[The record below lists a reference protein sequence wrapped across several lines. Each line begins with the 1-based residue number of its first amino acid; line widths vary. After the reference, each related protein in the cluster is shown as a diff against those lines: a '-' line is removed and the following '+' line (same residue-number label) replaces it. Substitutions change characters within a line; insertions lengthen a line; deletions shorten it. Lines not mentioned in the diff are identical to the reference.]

1 MPRFTFRFTVPLRQ
15 ALSQEQQSQRA
26 LAQLL
31 RSRMIFETQLRQ
43 MQQTISQAKHQL
55 GNRLTGKVDLT
66 AVGEVARYA
75 GDSTLRRR
83 ELVQRLGQLEHQVAQ
98 ARQELLAATQRR
110 RSFEL
115 LRDRDFAAWRKDQSR
130 RETRVL
136 DDVAARAYTHKLV
149 EGAA

>member
-1 MPRFTFRFTVPLRQ
+1 MPRFIFRFNVPLRQ
-15 ALSQEQQSQRA
+15 AVSEEQQAQRA
-26 LAQLL
+26 LAERL
-31 RSRMIFETQLRQ
+31 RTRLILQTQLRQ

-55 GNRLTGKVDLT
+55 GNRLTGKVDLA

-75 GDSTLRRR
+75 GDSTLRGR
-83 ELVQRLGQLEHQVAQ
+83 EIVQRLGQLEQQ
-98 ARQELLAATQRR
+98 ITNSRQELLHTTQRR

-115 LRDRDFAAWRKDQSR
+115 LRDRDLAAWRKDQNR

-136 DDVAARAYTHKLV
+136 DDVAARAYTRKLV